1 MNNLDRRSFLRA
13 PVKEFDGCTFLGAVG
28 FSMKNPT
35 TEQRNI
41 LILSFTLVV
50 VMLGYGMVIPII
62 PFYVENMGAGGTELG
77 MLVASYALMRL
88 VFGPI
93 WGSLSDRIGRKPVL
107 MIGVFGYAIAM
118 FFFGL
123 ATQLWM
129 LFAARVLS
137 GILSSATAPTTMAYI
152 GDSTPEEERG
162 GGMGMMGAAVG
173 LGTVLGPGLGGLL
186 SGSSLATPFFIAA
199 GLSLLS
205 VVLIY
210 LLLPESLPAGERRS
224 SAEKLHG
231 LRRRD
236 LWQALSG
243 PIGILLILAFMVT
256 AGITTFY
263 GIFGLYALERY
274 NYGPKEV
281 GVVMMVMGLVSA
293 VAQGGLSGPFTRR
306 FGDAAVIKSAMLV
319 STLAYLFMLP
329 ADTFI
334 TLLLATGFFFLIT
347 ALLIPALTSLTSR
360 LAPMEQG
367 ITMGLSNSFMSLGRI
382 VGPLWGGWAFDMSIN
397 LPFLSGAGI
406 LFVGFIVSLFGLAR
420 APEKASGVGLQS
432 SIK

>member
-1 MNNLDRRSFLRA
+1 MNNLDRRSFLRV

-173 LGTVLGPGLGGLL
+173 LVKALMPRMG
-186 SGSSLATPFFIAA
+186 SG
-199 GLSLLS
+199 
-205 VVLIY
+205 
-210 LLLPESLPAGERRS
+210 
-224 SAEKLHG
+224 
-231 LRRRD
+231 
-236 LWQALSG
+236 
-243 PIGILLILAFMVT
+243 
-256 AGITTFY
+256 
-263 GIFGLYALERY
+263 
-274 NYGPKEV
+274 
-281 GVVMMVMGLVSA
+281 MG
-293 VAQGGLSGPFTRR
+293 
-306 FGDAAVIKSAMLV
+306 
-319 STLAYLFMLP
+319 
-329 ADTFI
+329 
-334 TLLLATGFFFLIT
+334 
-347 ALLIPALTSLTSR
+347 
-360 LAPMEQG
+360 
-367 ITMGLSNSFMSLGRI
+367 
-382 VGPLWGGWAFDMSIN
+382 
-397 LPFLSGAGI
+397 
-406 LFVGFIVSLFGLAR
+406 
-420 APEKASGVGLQS
+420 
-432 SIK
+432 